1 MLPLMIIMII
11 IMVTM
16 MMVKSFTIYRYIG
29 IPLSLST
36 CLPSFLHLLFNAMLQ
51 RDAAL

>member
-1 MLPLMIIMII
+1 MLPLMNIVMMI
-11 IMVTM
+11 M